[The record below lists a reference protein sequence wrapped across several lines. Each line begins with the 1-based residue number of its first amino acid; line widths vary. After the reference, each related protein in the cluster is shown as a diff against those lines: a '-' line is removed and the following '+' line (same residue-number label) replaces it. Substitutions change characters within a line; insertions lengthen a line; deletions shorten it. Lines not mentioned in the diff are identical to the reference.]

1 MRKKLQTY
9 NGIVAYKADKTPI
22 KRAFYG
28 RTKADA
34 RQKYEAYIAE
44 RGQPDKHS
52 DLYTVAGWAAQ
63 WLLLYKRPYI
73 TDPAYSTTYELPI
86 RRHILPALG
95 HMLLVDVTPAD
106 ILRVYRAAAA
116 LSPSMCGKIRMCVN
130 GIFRS
135 AASNG
140 LCTGNPA
147 DGCRLESM
155 AAAQIKEVYND
166 KQIEIASRWF
176 LYRMPEVVL
185 LLETGMRRGELIGL
199 YPEDIDR
206 RRKVYQ
212 VRRSIAWVHG
222 EAVERPPKCRSYRVC
237 PLSDRALQAV
247 DMLLQRSSGRY
258 LISGETALRPDT
270 WSRRLRAEMAR
281 MAEVY
286 PAVPQ
291 LTAHELRHTYGT
303 YLRRHGAD
311 IYSISKIL
319 GHRDIN
325 VTARIYVHNEI
336 AELRKAVRWCNR
348 REPIREEPQHEL
360 NSIGQRPEVLNCP
373 TARG

>member
-1 MRKKLQTY
+1 MQKRLQVYT
-9 NGIVAYKADKTPI
+9 GIIAYKADKTPI
-22 KRAFYG
+22 KRAFYA
-28 RTKADA
+28 RTKSAA
-34 RQKYEAYIAE
+34 KQKYAAYLEE
-44 RGQPDKHS
+44 RGRPDRCN
-52 DLYTVAGWAAQ
+52 DIYTVSGWASQ

-73 TDPAYSTTYELPI
+73 TDPAYSTTYELPV
-86 RRHILPALG
+86 RRHILPVLG
-95 HMLLVDVTPAD
+95 EMLLEDVTPAD
-106 ILRVYRAAAA
+106 VLRLYQKASR

-135 AASNG
+135 AISNN
-140 LCTGNPA
+140 LCTSNPA
-147 DGCRLESM
+147 DGCRLDSVAM
-155 AAAQIKEVYND
+155 PQIKEVYND

-176 LYRMPEVVL
+176 LNRMPEVVL

-199 YPEDIDR
+199 HPEDIDR
-206 RRKVYQ
+206 RHRIYRVQ
-212 VRRSIAWVHG
+212 RSISWISGA
-222 EAVERPPKCRSYRVC
+222 AVERSPKCKSYRVC

-247 DMLLQRSSGRY
+247 DALQRLHSGKY
-258 LISGETALRPDT
+258 LISGDVALRPDT
-270 WSRRLRAEMAR
+270 WSRHLKAEMAR

-286 PAVPQ
+286 PSMPQ

-319 GHRDIN
+319 GHKDIS

-348 REPIREEPQHEL
+348 RDPIKEDML
-360 NSIGQRPEVLNCP
+360 
-373 TARG
+373 